1 MNKRGQAGGVAKKAG
16 AGLLKKLFSSK
27 PKESSGGSSEEKSSL
42 GLKTVFIII
51 VVLLLLPII
60 GFYAYNYASSSQ
72 GQVNVQNA
80 IDFVKENNPF
90 TLYSGMLGEA
100 QTGDIWGG
108 STTNSSS
115 TKKGVDLDGI
125 DSVSGDS
132 VPAGVDYFLL
142 EYDIDYNNIDSDG
155 VEAEFFCE
163 LREGDTILG
172 YGEIMPSTSVLL
184 KRGVDVF
191 CRIDNSIIANLDGVY
206 TVAGWFSFP
215 YATEDVTQKV
225 YFIQEDVSDFLDEND
240 REFFSAYGID
250 KDLTKSYYNG
260 EPVSVTI
267 DEDDQ
272 PVIVRDYSTPTL
284 GLFLENE
291 WSGSVEELID
301 MTLYLPS
308 GVTIDEDLTQNPSLA
323 CPLTYSGQQT
333 RKNVYKLSSG
343 GDENILNQ
351 DFLWGAKIEEKKFS
365 CWLNIEES
373 IFGDA
378 DYVDLDYEVTLD
390 YYYMTDEETTAIE
403 IKGEGESPVEDYG
416 MEGQEEAEPVSW

>member
-1 MNKRGQAGGVAKKAG
+1 MNKRGQVGNTAKKAG
-16 AGLLKKLFSSK
+16 AGLLSKLFSSK
-27 PKESSGGSSEEKSSL
+27 PKEQSSGGDQQKSSL
-42 GLKTVFIII
+42 GLKTVFILI

-80 IDFVKENNPF
+80 MDFVKENNPL
-90 TLYSGMLGEA
+90 TLYFDFIGEA
-100 QTGDIWGG
+100 QTGDVWGG

-115 TKKGVDLDGI
+115 TKRGVDLNGI

-132 VPAGVDYFLL
+132 VPAGIDYFLL

-163 LREGDTILG
+163 LRDGNTVLG
-172 YGEIMPSTSVLL
+172 FGEIMPSTNVLL

-191 CRIDNSIIANLDGVY
+191 CRIDNSIIADLDGVY
-206 TVAGWFSFP
+206 TVTGWFSFP
-215 YATEDVTQKV
+215 YATEEVTQKV
-225 YFIQEDVSDFLDEND
+225 YFIQEDVADFLDEND
-240 REFFSAYGID
+240 RDFFSAYGID
-250 KDLTKSYYNG
+250 KDLIKSYYNG

-323 CPLTYSGQQT
+323 CPLIYSGQQT

-351 DFLWGAKIEEKKFS
+351 DFLWGSKIEEKRFS
-365 CWLNIEES
+365 CWLNVEDS

-378 DYVDLDYEVTLD
+378 DYVDLDYEVDLD
-390 YYYMTDEETTAIE
+390 YYYMTDEESTAID
-403 IKGEGESPVEDYG
+403 IIGEGQSPVENYG
-416 MEGQEEAEPVSW
+416 MQEEEDNPIS